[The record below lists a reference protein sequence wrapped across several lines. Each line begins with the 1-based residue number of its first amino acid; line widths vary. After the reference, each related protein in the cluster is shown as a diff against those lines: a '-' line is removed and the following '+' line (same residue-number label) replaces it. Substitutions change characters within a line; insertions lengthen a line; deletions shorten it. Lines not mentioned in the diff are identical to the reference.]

1 MLKTKDNSA
10 VANQIDFVRVS
21 TQDLTYNHK
30 FDSKNRRGL
39 TGAFESDIQAQ
50 SKTISSVNSKIINGP
65 LMAEAVN
72 GNIELMESMLLI
84 NQITGIEGKTI
95 GNIKVVNPC
104 FGNGISLSNEQLLY
118 CFNELNKHASV
129 PINNFANGK
138 IKLATK
144 LEIVKQ
150 KYSHI
155 MEAGEAHEWKDE
167 YAKF

>member
-1 MLKTKDNSA
+1 MLKTKDSSA

-39 TGAFESDIQAQ
+39 TGAFESDVQAQ
-50 SKTISSVNSKIINGP
+50 SKTISSVNGKIINGS

-118 CFNELNKHASV
+118 CFNELNKHVPV